1 MLSEPTLAL
10 LRQMARGV
18 AAQFGSSC
26 EVVIHDLTAGD
37 LEHTVVHIEN
47 GHVSGRKPGD
57 GPSKV
62 VLDLLQAGAVAP
74 EDRLA
79 YLTRTPDG
87 KVLRSSSLFIAGP
100 DGQPGAVFAINYD
113 ISALVSVEQALH
125 ALTDPPG
132 GGDAPPQPITSSVNE
147 LLEELIRQSV
157 ALVGKP
163 VAFMDREDKRR
174 AVRFLSD
181 SGALLITKAGDKIA
195 AAFGISKFTLYNYL
209 DDSKG

>member
-18 AAQFGSSC
+18 AAQFGPNC
-26 EVVIHDLTAGD
+26 EVVIHDLTGGLD
-37 LEHTVVHIEN
+37 HTVAHIEN
-47 GHVSGRKPGD
+47 GHISGRKVGD

-62 VLDLLQAGAVAP
+62 VLDLLRSGSVCP

-87 KVLRSSSLFIAGP
+87 KVLRSSSLFIPGS
-100 DGQPGAVFAINYD
+100 DGRPAAIFSINYD
-113 ISALVSVEQALH
+113 ISTLVSVEQAIH
-125 ALTDPPG
+125 DLTTPAG
-132 GGDAPPQPITSSVNE
+132 SGETPPQAITSSVTG
-147 LLEELIRQSV
+147 LLEELIRQSA

-163 VAFMDREDKRR
+163 PALMDREDKRR
-174 AVRFLSD
+174 AIRFLSD
-181 SGALLITKAGDKIA
+181 SGALLITKAGDRIA

>member
-1 MLSEPTLAL
+1 MLSGPTLDL

-18 AAQFGSSC
+18 AAQFGSNC
-26 EVVIHDLTAGD
+26 EVVIHDLTGD
-37 LEHTVVHIEN
+37 LDHTVACIEN
-47 GHVSGRKPGD
+47 GHVSGRKAGD

-62 VLDLLQAGAVAP
+62 VLDLLRAGAACP

-87 KVLRSSSLFIAGP
+87 KVLRSSSLFIPGP
-100 DGQPGAVFAINYD
+100 DGRPAAIFSINYD
-113 ISALVSVEQALH
+113 ISTLVSVEQAIRS
-125 ALTDPPG
+125 LTTPAG
-132 GGDAPPQPITSSVNE
+132 SGEAPPQPITSSVTE

-163 VAFMDREDKRR
+163 VALMDREDKRR
-174 AVRFLSD
+174 AIRFLSD
-181 SGALLITKAGDKIA
+181 SGALLITKAGDRIA

>member
-1 MLSEPTLAL
+1 MSTVIGSNVISRPSAANRLSNTGKPNTL
-10 LRQMARGV
+10 
-18 AAQFGSSC
+18 
-26 EVVIHDLTAGD
+26 
-37 LEHTVVHIEN
+37 
-47 GHVSGRKPGD
+47 P
-57 GPSKV
+57 
-62 VLDLLQAGAVAP
+62 AP
-74 EDRLA
+74 
-79 YLTRTPDG
+79 
-87 KVLRSSSLFIAGP
+87 SSSRM
-100 DGQPGAVFAINYD
+100 
-113 ISALVSVEQALH
+113 E
-125 ALTDPPG
+125 
-132 GGDAPPQPITSSVNE
+132 PITSSVNE